1 MKSKAILRILFCSVD
16 GASATPVCVRDVV
29 GSNPV
34 ETQVEFSF
42 FLPSSHDDY
51 HIFFMVQFRLK
62 SFYCF

>member
-1 MKSKAILRILFCSVD
+1 MKSKAILRILFFSVD

-42 FLPSSHDDY
+42 FLALES
-51 HIFFMVQFRLK
+51 
-62 SFYCF
+62 